1 MFLNKVCV
9 SVNFYNTESTS
20 FYVVS
25 ATYSFKVW
33 VGGTSNFYE
42 ETKYPPLFPTRF
54 PPVCLTFVLFGPFDH
69 TTFLPGSG

>member
-42 ETKYPPLFPTRF
+42 ETKNQIACGVVDGFSSHL
-54 PPVCLTFVLFGPFDH
+54 G
-69 TTFLPGSG
+69 

>member
-42 ETKYPPLFPTRF
+42 ETKYPPLFSH
-54 PPVCLTFVLFGPFDH
+54 PVSSGLSDLCLIRSV
-69 TTFLPGSG
+69 